1 MLGKPVECGDSWTTE
16 VLEAFLRAHD
26 AWPLRDWFPA
36 VPPSPPFP
44 PYREIWPETT
54 AGRVDGSSRDDDVDY
69 TILNLHVL
77 RRHGLAFR
85 TSDVAA
91 AWLGLLPFLQTY
103 TAERAAIR
111 TLVQGR
117 GTGAAATFRNPYR
130 EWIGA
135 AIRGDVF
142 GYVCPGD
149 PAAAARLAYRDAALS
164 HTGNGVYGEMWVAA
178 LVAAAFTAGTAREA
192 LDRSLAVVPPRS
204 RLHAAVDQVRGHHD
218 EGLSWREARDRIGV
232 GLGHYSWVHTVNN
245 AAVLAA
251 GLLYGAGDF
260 SATIGLT
267 VSGGWDTDSTGATA
281 GSVAGILAG
290 PDGIPARWRDPL
302 NDRVRSAVFGYDGA
316 TITGLARWTVEVARR
331 VALTR

>member
-1 MLGKPVECGDSWTTE
+1 
-16 VLEAFLRAHD
+16 
-26 AWPLRDWFPA
+26 
-36 VPPSPPFP
+36 
-44 PYREIWPETT
+44 
-54 AGRVDGSSRDDDVDY
+54 
-69 TILNLHVL
+69 VL

-192 LDRSLAVVPPRS
+192 LDWSLAVVPPRS
-204 RLHAAVDQVRGHHD
+204 RLHAAVDQVRGYHD
-218 EGLSWREARDRIGV
+218 EGLSWRQTRDRIGAS
-232 GLGHYSWVHTVNN
+232 LGHYSWVHTVNN
-245 AAVLAA
+245 AAVLTA

-290 PDGIPARWRDPL
+290 PDGIPAHWREPL
-302 NDRVRSAVFGYDGA
+302 HDRVRSAVFGYDGA
-316 TITGLARWTVEVARR
+316 TITDLARRTVEVGRRAGLAR
-331 VALTR
+331 